1 MYKAWKAL
9 PKTSM
14 GKVLRRSRGFMG
26 VHLGYLLSQ
35 PEKLRPS
42 WLEMLKVIEEYNLRP
57 TIRDDH
63 IFPMTEVGIAHDFID
78 NRKNI
83 GKVLLDPTK

>member
-1 MYKAWKAL
+1 
-9 PKTSM
+9 
-14 GKVLRRSRGFMG
+14 MG

-42 WLEMLKVIEEYNLRP
+42 WLEMLKVIEEHNLRP

-63 IFPMTEVGIAHDFID
+63 IFPMTEVGEPMISSITE
-78 NRKNI
+78 KI
-83 GKVLLDPTK
+83 LVKYY